1 MTCVC
6 KLDDRWAPKR
16 SERDKTEEMS
26 SEKEKISESKSTE
39 DFVLD
44 QIKN

>member
-1 MTCVC
+1 
-6 KLDDRWAPKR
+6 
-16 SERDKTEEMS
+16 MS

-44 QIKN
+44 QIKNWIDVFEKF